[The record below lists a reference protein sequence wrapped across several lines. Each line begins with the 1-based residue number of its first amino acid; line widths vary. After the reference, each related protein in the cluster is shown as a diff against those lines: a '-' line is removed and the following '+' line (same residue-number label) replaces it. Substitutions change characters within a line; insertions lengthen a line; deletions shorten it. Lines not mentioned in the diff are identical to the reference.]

1 VPLALGTPHTGATTG
16 YCEPEATSARSHTLT
31 INDAIKGR
39 REGIVMHAVDQ
50 RTARTDEAGLLTPR
64 HPFSGQN
71 RNRRRGSG
79 VNKQSTPCAYW
90 EDANKKN
97 QGWALLDEGTASP
110 MPDGD
115 DPAIMATM
123 APGAGEDGRTYK
135 TLSK

>member
-31 INDAIKGR
+31 IDDAIKGR
-39 REGIVMHAVDQ
+39 REGIV
-50 RTARTDEAGLLTPR
+50 TPR